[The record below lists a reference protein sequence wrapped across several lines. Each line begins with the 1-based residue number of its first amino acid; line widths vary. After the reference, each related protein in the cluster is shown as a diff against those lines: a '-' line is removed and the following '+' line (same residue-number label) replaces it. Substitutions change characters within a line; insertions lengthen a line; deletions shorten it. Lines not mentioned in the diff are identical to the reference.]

1 MKPPRR
7 CHWLRWITERIEG
20 CGKSCTAT
28 PHRAMGW
35 NGAPQRFCDPLR
47 NGNQAILNFWVPQSF
62 ILATV
67 RWSIPVSEALGH
79 QCVNPV
85 VEARG
90 PILRHGDSEVSWTS
104 LLLPDTTGAIWIAET
119 GSLAEGGS
127 PWDPHGEPPPSH
139 RSHFVSGEQ
148 CWVDPPFFHCWLVWS
163 LYKRYP
169 TIYIYI
175 GDIWLDYPILSYYMP
190 WFFIVSTPIVGSLP
204 VASCL
209 RTSWRGL
216 GATIAR
222 LRQGQR
228 RVGLPEGGAGG

>member
-163 LYKRYP
+163 L
-169 TIYIYI
+169 II
-175 GDIWLDYPILSYYMP
+175 
-190 WFFIVSTPIVGSLP
+190 
-204 VASCL
+204 
-209 RTSWRGL
+209 
-216 GATIAR
+216 
-222 LRQGQR
+222 
-228 RVGLPEGGAGG
+228 